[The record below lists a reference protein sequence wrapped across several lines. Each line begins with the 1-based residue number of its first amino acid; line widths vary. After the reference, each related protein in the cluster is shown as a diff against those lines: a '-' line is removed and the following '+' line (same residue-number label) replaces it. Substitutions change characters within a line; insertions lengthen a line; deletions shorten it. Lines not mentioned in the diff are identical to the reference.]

1 MDISAFLKPMNE
13 VILIYDDQSIH
24 DALETMEKSRYTSIP
39 IISRDGRYVGTLTE
53 GDLLWEIKNTAQF
66 NIKKAEKILVGQMH
80 RLRDYESIHISEN
93 IDQLIIKASNEN
105 FVPVINDSGLFVG
118 IVTRKTL
125 LDYFF
130 EHNFIVL

>member
-1 MDISAFLKPMNE
+1 MDISAFIKTKSE
-13 VILIYDDQSIH
+13 VIFVYDDQSLH
-24 DALETMEKSRYTSIP
+24 DALETMEKSRFTSIP
-39 IISRDGRYVGTLTE
+39 ILSRDGKYVGTITE
-53 GDLLWEIKNTAQF
+53 GDLLWELKNFADF
-66 NIKKAEKILVGQMH
+66 NIKKAEKILVGKMH
-80 RLRDYESIHISEN
+80 RLRDYESIHTSAN

-105 FVPVINDSGLFVG
+105 FVPVIDDHDIFVG

>member
-1 MDISAFLKPMNE
+1 MDISAFVKPKNE
-13 VILIYDDQSIH
+13 VIYVFEDQSIH
-24 DALETMEKSRYTSIP
+24 EALEVMEKSRYTSIP
-39 IISRDGRYVGTLTE
+39 IINRDGKYVGTLTE
-53 GDLLWEIKNTAQF
+53 GDLLWEIKNVAQF
-66 NIKKAEKILVGQMH
+66 NIKKAEKIMVGKMH
-80 RLRDYESIHISEN
+80 RLRDYESIHVSEN

-105 FVPVINDSGLFVG
+105 FVPVIDDYGLFIG